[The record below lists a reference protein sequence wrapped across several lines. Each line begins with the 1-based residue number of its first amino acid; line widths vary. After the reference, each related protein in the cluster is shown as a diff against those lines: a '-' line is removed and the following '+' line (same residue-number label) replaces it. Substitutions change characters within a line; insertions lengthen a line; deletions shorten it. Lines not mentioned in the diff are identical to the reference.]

1 MKKGIERDIKTLVK
15 IAKALYQMIQTRN
28 IPINDL
34 KNLNFDGNEWVSL
47 LEELS
52 KALDIDYYDL
62 DEISFYTLLVLE
74 NIQLIKTNELNEETI
89 YIPELQEFSF
99 DVTSTT
105 SEVWERTYTH
115 TFKAYD
121 YKHAK
126 KALIF
131 DFDAG
136 NTNPWDG
143 ELTHE
148 DSIDSETTEFYKFD

>member
-1 MKKGIERDIKTLVK
+1 MKKGIERDKKTLVK
-15 IAKALYQMIQTRN
+15 ITKALYRMIQERN

-34 KNLNFDGNEWVSL
+34 KNLDFNGGDWMSL
-47 LEELS
+47 LDELS
-52 KALDIDYYDL
+52 KALEIDYYDL
-62 DEISFYTLLVLE
+62 DEVSFYTLLVLE
-74 NIQLIKTNELNEETI
+74 NIPLIKTNELNEETI

-99 DVTSTT
+99 DVTTTT

-115 TFKAYD
+115 TFNAYD
-121 YKHAK
+121 YRHAK
-126 KALIF
+126 KALKF

-148 DSIDSETTEFYKFD
+148 DNIDAETTEYYKFE